1 MLVQFLLSSEPPW
14 YRQKLNTMNIRHFIK
29 CPLCSKNRLHTY
41 LESISPNLPIVY
53 WQIAFLFFLYFTLVC
68 TWPAFFVNDILIY
81 FYTIFGLLEI
91 RIRFRFKHLSGYQ
104 LLNVLIRLQCQV
116 GQLAGRKSLITEIRN
131 SIRPQY
137 LECFGL
143 VMLNMPCSIKLV
155 ALKIEVCN
163 VWLVDVF
170 HSFEPCH
177 LNFREWLSPASK
189 SRYGWNT
196 AKAT

>member
-29 CPLCSKNRLHTY
+29 SPLCSKNRLHTY

-53 WQIAFLFFLYFTLVC
+53 WQIAFFFSFILLLYVHDQLSLCTISWYIFIQFSDFLKLELDSDLSICLVINY
-68 TWPAFFVNDILIY
+68 W
-81 FYTIFGLLEI
+81 IF
-91 RIRFRFKHLSGYQ
+91 
-104 LLNVLIRLQCQV
+104 LIRLQCQV

-131 SIRPQY
+131 SICPQY

-170 HSFEPCH
+170 HSFEPRH